1 MKIAPIKLTRQTI
14 TTVLALLLSLGLAF
28 AYTSE
33 ASKTKDLEQ
42 RLSAAEGIS
51 AGSAPKIAALTAEN
65 ADLNE
70 KFKAAEVLFSEK
82 EQEISDLKA
91 ALESATKGK
100 RPSR

>member
-1 MKIAPIKLTRQTI
+1 LKIAPIKLTRQTI
-14 TTVLALLLSLGLAF
+14 TTLLALLLSLGLAF

-33 ASKTKDLEQ
+33 ASKAKDLEQ

-51 AGSAPKIAALTAEN
+51 AG
-65 ADLNE
+65 
-70 KFKAAEVLFSEK
+70 VLFSEK
-82 EQEISDLKA
+82 EQEIADLKA